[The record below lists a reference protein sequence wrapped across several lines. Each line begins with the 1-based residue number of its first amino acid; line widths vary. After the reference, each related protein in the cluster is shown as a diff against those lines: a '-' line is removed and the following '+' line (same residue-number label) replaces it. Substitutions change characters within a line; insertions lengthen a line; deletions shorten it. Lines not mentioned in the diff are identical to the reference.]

1 MATDKYQK
9 IYSTGTQNNI
19 NVPLFQLLVNVGGTL
34 ILWLTHHLYSIVIG
48 IYSFIVSLLV
58 RVRNTCTVCM
68 SSKILCE
75 STNKI
80 TEKIRYFSKK
90 PQHLVIILGSE
101 SLPYKD
107 LVKLITWC
115 FIAEISSI
123 SFYDHKNEINPYQL
137 YESVCKHN
145 KLIIQRIK
153 WGKSFDTYIKQMAI
167 RDMNGYKWVP
177 TLEVNVCNSILDG
190 RNSLVDVAKQLCQEG
205 IHSVDVD
212 INTVDVRL
220 KAQTETPDPDLAIV
234 CGNVLSTF
242 GYPPWDLRVTE
253 IYQMG
258 SQHGVTLQEF
268 LRVLEKYANC
278 EQRFGK

>member
-48 IYSFIVSLLV
+48 IYSFIVCLLV

-123 SFYDHKNEINPYQL
+123 SFYDHKN
-137 YESVCKHN
+137 
-145 KLIIQRIK
+145 
-153 WGKSFDTYIKQMAI
+153 GKSGYFLGYVYMHIHYLIVIILHIILLFNYKTCSGELNDYHNYLSPNIHINYII
-167 RDMNGYKWVP
+167 
-177 TLEVNVCNSILDG
+177 C
-190 RNSLVDVAKQLCQEG
+190 
-205 IHSVDVD
+205 
-212 INTVDVRL
+212 
-220 KAQTETPDPDLAIV
+220 
-234 CGNVLSTF
+234 F
-242 GYPPWDLRVTE
+242 
-253 IYQMG
+253 
-258 SQHGVTLQEF
+258 
-268 LRVLEKYANC
+268 
-278 EQRFGK
+278 